1 MAFVLLH
8 DLGHLTQRW
17 QNILTTPEMFAD
29 KEAGSY
35 LEISL
40 NSGRRISLRRRQMAR
55 KEAGERVWKKYML
68 SMEWFVLSALQI
80 GPR

>member
-8 DLGHLTQRW
+8 DLLTQRW

-40 NSGRRISLRRRQMAR
+40 NSGRSISLRRRQMAR